1 MSYFKDLVKNKH
13 AKLIALLAVLSLLF
27 NISLSFIMVQ
37 GNSMDPYYADK
48 EVVFV
53 DKLVYR
59 FAPIGRFDIV
69 IIETKDG
76 EKIIKRV
83 IAMPEETLRYTK
95 QSFYIDGKLLTSD
108 FYNYHRNPHM
118 EIPSMKVPKDHFF
131 VIGDN
136 RDYSM
141 FSLFHKS
148 QIVGKVI
155 F

>member
-1 MSYFKDLVKNKH
+1 
-13 AKLIALLAVLSLLF
+13 
-27 NISLSFIMVQ
+27 
-37 GNSMDPYYADK
+37 MDPYYTDK

-53 DKLVYR
+53 DKLSYR
-59 FAPIGRFDIV
+59 FAPIDRFDIV

-76 EKIIKRV
+76 EKLIKRV
-83 IAMPEETLRYTK
+83 VAMPEETLRYAN
-95 QSFYIDGKLLTSD
+95 QRFYIDGKPLTSD
-108 FYNYHRNPHM
+108 FYNYHKNPRM
-118 EIPSMKVPKDHFF
+118 EISSTKVPKDHFF

>member
-1 MSYFKDLVKNKH
+1 MSYFKDLAKNKY

-27 NISLSFIMVQ
+27 NISLSFVMVE
-37 GNSMDPYYADK
+37 GDSMDPYYTDK

-53 DKLVYR
+53 DKLSYR
-59 FAPIGRFDIV
+59 FAPIERFDIV
-69 IIETKDG
+69 IIETKEG
-76 EKIIKRV
+76 ERLIKRV
-83 IAMPEETLRYTK
+83 IAMAGETLRYTN
-95 QSFYIDGKLLTSD
+95 QNFYINEKPLTSD
-108 FYNYHRNPHM
+108 FYNYHRSPHM